1 LSFSIQSNL
10 TQVPG
15 PHKIFK
21 RTISFLDLL
30 LGKLPLKQK
39 QTNNFPIT
47 KTGFHKIE
55 GQVQKSDTGMDYGL
69 IENDT

>member
-1 LSFSIQSNL
+1 MKNQGHLR
-10 TQVPG
+10 TQDPG

-39 QTNNFPIT
+39 QTNNFPNPINW
-47 KTGFHKIE
+47 KC
-55 GQVQKSDTGMDYGL
+55 SLRRD
-69 IENDT
+69 

>member
-1 LSFSIQSNL
+1 MKNQGHLR
-10 TQVPG
+10 TQDPG

-55 GQVQKSDTGMDYGL
+55 EQVQKSDIGIDYGL